1 MTDTKDVSTKAQ
13 NGELMQLVSFRI
25 GDEEFG
31 VDILKVQE
39 INRMNQITRVPNAPE
54 YVSGVMNLRGKVIP
68 VIDLRQR
75 FHLGRRDHDKDT
87 RIIVV
92 ELKSRVIGFV
102 VDAVNEVLRIPKS
115 VTEPPPSM
123 VAGIGSEYITA
134 VGKLEDRLLIL
145 IDLEKVLLVEE
156 QDEVSSVTEGL

>member
-1 MTDTKDVSTKAQ
+1 
-13 NGELMQLVSFRI
+13 
-25 GDEEFG
+25 
-31 VDILKVQE
+31 
-39 INRMNQITRVPNAPE
+39 MNQITRVPNAPE

-75 FHLGRRDHDKDT
+75 FHLGSREQDKDT

-92 ELKSRVIGFV
+92 ELKERVVGFV

-134 VGKLEDRLLIL
+134 VGKLDDRLLIL
-145 IDLEKVLLVEE
+145 IDLEKILLV
-156 QDEVSSVTEGL
+156 DERSEVNSAA